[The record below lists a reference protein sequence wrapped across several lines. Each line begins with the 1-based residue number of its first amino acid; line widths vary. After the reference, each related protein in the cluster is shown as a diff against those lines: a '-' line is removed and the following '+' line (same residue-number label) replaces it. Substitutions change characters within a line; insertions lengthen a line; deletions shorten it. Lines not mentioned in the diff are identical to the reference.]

1 MSANKNP
8 FASAAGG
15 YATTVS
21 FDAPAAPDR
30 GQLIKDTTTT
40 AFATDVIKES
50 RQQPVLVDFW
60 APWCGPCRQLT
71 PVLEKAVLEAAGAVK
86 LVKMNI
92 DEHPAIAGQLG
103 VQSIPAVIAF
113 SDGQPLDGFMG
124 AVPESQVKDFIK
136 RLAGKNDLITEAL
149 DEARQAVE
157 QGDLENA
164 TAIYSAIL
172 ERAPDNADAIAGL
185 GAILL
190 DAGDE
195 DAVNVLL
202 DEAPPAALD
211 QPALAGLKA
220 RIALV
225 QEVRG
230 LGDPA
235 ELERR
240 LQADPKDHGARFE
253 MAMIQNA
260 RGERMEAA
268 ESLLSIVKADRTWR
282 DDGARSQ
289 LLKFFEAWGMTDEA
303 TLAARRKLSSLLFS

>member
-113 SDGQPLDGFMG
+113 SDGQPVDGFMG

-149 DEARQAVE
+149 DEARQALE
-157 QGDLENA
+157 QGDLEND

-172 ERAPDNADAIAGL
+172 ERAPDNADAPLAH
-185 GAILL
+185 AQRQRV
-190 DAGDE
+190 DH
-195 DAVNVLL
+195 
-202 DEAPPAALD
+202 PPS
-211 QPALAGLKA
+211 
-220 RIALV
+220 V
-225 QEVRG
+225 
-230 LGDPA
+230 
-235 ELERR
+235 
-240 LQADPKDHGARFE
+240 
-253 MAMIQNA
+253 
-260 RGERMEAA
+260 AA
-268 ESLLSIVKADRTWR
+268 EGDICQGDGVVWRHAWRLL
-282 DDGARSQ
+282 
-289 LLKFFEAWGMTDEA
+289 LAWSGDA
-303 TLAARRKLSSLLFS
+303 HSRPGRRHVPPLRR